1 MSLMPPAELTVVCP
15 FCSQGEDL
23 FVIDI
28 EQRATRTR
36 CPRCRRTFSLLTRFV
51 GQARARV
58 DRKGRRFY
66 DFLTREAG
74 DRDRMR
80 TAQVSAGI
88 QLRSGRWFTFMWR
101 GDRLVGVADQ
111 ADGLWFP
118 VHLRPQTTEFERL
131 WRALV
136 WLCLGLAVIQLIR
149 LGGFTRDVV
158 STEPLSLLVL
168 ALLSLLLLTP
178 LVQWALSIAADID
191 DEELEDPFSD
201 PFA

>member
-1 MSLMPPAELTVVCP
+1 MSSTPPAELTVVCP

-28 EQRATRTR
+28 EARASRTR

-51 GQARARV
+51 SQARARV

-74 DRDRMR
+74 GRDRMR
-80 TAQVSAGI
+80 SAQVSTGI

-101 GDRLVGVADQ
+101 GDRLVGIADQ
-111 ADGLWFP
+111 EDGLWFP
-118 VHLRPQTTEFERL
+118 VRLRPQTTEFERL

-136 WLCLGLAVIQLIR
+136 WLCLGLAVVQLIR
-149 LGGFTRDVV
+149 LAGFTRDVV
-158 STEPLSLLVL
+158 SAEPLALLVL
-168 ALLSLLLLTP
+168 AALALLLLSP
-178 LVQWALSIAADID
+178 LVQWALSIAS
-191 DEELEDPFSD
+191 DEDEDLDD
-201 PFA
+201 PFADPFG